1 MVDLGGYVI
10 VLVEK
15 DGKIKLFG
23 KRENFFFIYKMLII
37 KNDLF

>member
-23 KRENFFFIYKMLII
+23 RLKLLNP
-37 KNDLF
+37 